1 MPERNVISTDRAPVA
16 VGAYS
21 QAIRT
26 GDLVFTAGQLG
37 IDPAS
42 GEFSAP
48 DVAGQAEQALAN
60 LSAILDASGSGLDRL
75 VKVTVFLADIA
86 DWPALN
92 DVFELVRQ
100 AGGTPRLTG
109 SGSTVFAL
117 TADPERAA
125 AVAGHLRDAGVRVT
139 LTRTRDAAASIER
152 VIEEED

>member
-1 MPERNVISTDRAPVA
+1 MPERKAISTDRAPVA

-60 LSAILDASGSGLDRL
+60 LSAILDAAGSGLDRL

-92 DVFELVRQ
+92 DVYSRLVPEPFPARS
-100 AGGTPRLTG
+100 AFAVRDLPRG
-109 SGSTVFAL
+109 ARIEIEAIATVG
-117 TADPERAA
+117 P
-125 AVAGHLRDAGVRVT
+125 G
-139 LTRTRDAAASIER
+139 
-152 VIEEED
+152 